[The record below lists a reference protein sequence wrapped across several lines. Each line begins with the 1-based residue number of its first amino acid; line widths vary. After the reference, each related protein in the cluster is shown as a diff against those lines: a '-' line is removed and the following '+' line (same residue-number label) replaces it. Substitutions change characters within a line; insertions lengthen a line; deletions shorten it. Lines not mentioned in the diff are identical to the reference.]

1 MKTLTAANLSESP
14 SQVPLLEAQTHA
26 FMISRYREPTFHF
39 YWHYH
44 SAVEL
49 VWIRH
54 GHGLRYVARSV
65 EPFKS
70 GDLVL
75 LGRNLP
81 HTWGSSPD
89 QRGDAEWTVVQFE
102 PERWGQV
109 FWQMPEL
116 RELRKLLLDAERG
129 VQFVGRQVWQ
139 IGELME
145 RMATRP
151 PYSFEALALFIDIC
165 RRLLL
170 TPSRSLNSSRV
181 STTTTHA
188 DPRLQQVL
196 ALVDAQ
202 SGGPLL
208 QTAVA
213 AQVRMGSAVFSRW
226 FKKQMG
232 RTFQRYLNEVRVA
245 RVCARLAD
253 NDEYITT
260 AAMDCGFNNLANFNR
275 RFLEITG
282 LTPRAFRAET
292 RGICA
297 RRARTFI
304 VRHGLHG
311 ALRLAV
317 LNDQPRSPSPEHLP
331 AKSPRSPCPV

>member
-1 MKTLTAANLSESP
+1 MKTIAAAALTESP
-14 SQVPLLEAQTHA
+14 SKVPLLEAQTHA
-26 FMISRYREPTFHF
+26 FMITRFREPTFHF

-44 SAVEL
+44 SEVEL

-54 GHGLRYVARSV
+54 GSGLRYVGRTV

-75 LGRNLP
+75 LGPNLP
-81 HTWGSSPD
+81 HTWGSAPD
-89 QRGDAEWTVVQFE
+89 QRGDAEWTVIQFQ
-102 PERWGQV
+102 PERWGAV

-116 RELRKLLLDAERG
+116 RDLRKLLRNAGQGLH
-129 VQFVGRQVWQ
+129 FVGRQVWE
-139 IGELME
+139 IGEIME
-145 RMATRP
+145 KMASLR
-151 PYSFEALALFIDIC
+151 PYSFEALARFIDVC
-165 RRLLL
+165 RRLLV
-170 TPSRSLNSSRV
+170 TPSRSLNSRPQPAS
-181 STTTTHA
+181 A
-188 DPRLQQVL
+188 AQPDPRLQQAL
-196 ALVDAQ
+196 ALVDTL
-202 SGGPLL
+202 SGDTLP
-208 QTAVA
+208 QAEVA
-213 AQVRMGSAVFSRW
+213 ARIHMGPAVFSRW

-253 NDEYITT
+253 SDESVT
-260 AAMDCGFNNLANFNR
+260 AVAMECGFNNLANFNR

-282 LTPRAFRAET
+282 LTPRTFRAET

-317 LNDQPRSPSPEHLP
+317 LSGQG
-331 AKSPRSPCPV
+331 A

>member
-1 MKTLTAANLSESP
+1 MKTIAAATPTESP
-14 SQVPLLEAQTHA
+14 SMVPLIEAQTHA
-26 FMISRYREPTFHF
+26 FLITRFREPTCHF

-44 SAVEL
+44 SEIEL
-49 VWIRH
+49 VWTRH
-54 GHGLRYVARSV
+54 GCGLRYVGHSV
-65 EPFKS
+65 EPFKD

-75 LGRNLP
+75 VGRNLP
-81 HTWGSSPD
+81 HTWASTAE

-116 RELRKLLLDAERG
+116 RQLRKLLLSADHG

-139 IGELME
+139 IGELVE
-145 RMATRP
+145 KLAARR

-165 RRLLL
+165 RRLLA

-181 STTTTHA
+181 SATATHT

-196 ALVDAQ
+196 ALVDTH
-202 SGGPLL
+202 SSEPLP
-208 QTAVA
+208 QAAVA
-213 AQVRMGSAVFSRW
+213 ARVRMGSAVFSRW
-226 FKKQMG
+226 FKKQIG
-232 RTFQRYLNEVRVA
+232 RNFQRYLNEVRLA

-253 NDEYITT
+253 SDDSITSL
-260 AAMDCGFNNLANFNR
+260 AMECGFNNLANFNR

-311 ALRLAV
+311 ALRVAV
-317 LNDQPRSPSPEHLP
+317 LTPQRPPPADQGGFK
-331 AKSPRSPCPV
+331 KS